1 MWKSYVPYQRIVL
14 MLQIDTLKNDLKLME
29 LINLVFLRQYTIAS
43 VNQILRIY
51 KRINRLIEREDFMY
65 MYLNVHIFVMY
76 LIMAM

>member
-14 MLQIDTLKNDLKLME
+14 MLQIDTLKNDLELME